1 MTETIRAAEWTN
13 WGRNQRAVPTAVHLP
28 ASVDGVVDVVAR
40 VAARGGRVRP
50 VGSGHSF
57 TAIAAPVDEQLRLDR
72 LTGLV
77 SADPATRRVR
87 VLGGTPLHVLNG
99 LLDSLGLA
107 LPNLGDIDHQ
117 TISGAISTG
126 THGTGGG
133 LQGIAASVTGLS
145 LVTGDGAVIRCSA
158 DLEPEVFAAARVGLG
173 ALGVVTEVELQCVP
187 AFRLHAHE
195 APGRFDALLERVDDD
210 VAANDHYEFYWFPH
224 TDTCLVKRNNRV
236 PADDLGRPL
245 PRWRALLDDELI
257 SNGVLGLANE
267 VASLWPRTIPV
278 FGRTVATFLSEREFT
293 DTSWRVFCSE
303 RRVRFTES
311 EYAVPRAA
319 FVPVVRAL
327 RRWLETSGEL
337 VSFPCEFRFLAAD
350 DVWLSTAHDRDTAYI
365 AVHQYWRR
373 DNARYF
379 AAFEAIVR
387 EHGGRPHW
395 GKLHTLG
402 ADELRALYPH
412 FGDFLAVRDR
422 LDPRRIFANPYLD
435 RVLDGRAVD
444 GRAAGSD

>member
-1 MTETIRAAEWTN
+1 MTDSMRAREWTN
-13 WGRNQRAVPTAVHLP
+13 WARNQHSVPTAVHRP
-28 ASVDGVVDVVAR
+28 ATPQAVADVVAR
-40 VAARGGRVRP
+40 AAARGGRVRP

-57 TAIAAPVDEQLRLDR
+57 TAIAAPVDEQIRLDQ
-72 LTGLV
+72 LTGRVL
-77 SADPATRRVR
+77 ADPATRRVR
-87 VLGGTPLHVLNG
+87 VRAGTPLHVLNQT
-99 LLDSLGLA
+99 LDALGLA

-126 THGTGGG
+126 THGTGGR
-133 LQGIAASVTGLS
+133 LHGIAASVTGLT
-145 LVTGDGAVIRCSA
+145 LVTGEGSVVECSA
-158 DLEPEVFAAARVGLG
+158 DREPEVFAAARVGLG
-173 ALGVVTEVELQCVP
+173 ALGIITDIELQCVP

-195 APGRFDALLERVDDD
+195 APGRLDALLESVHDD

-224 TDTCLVKRNNRV
+224 TDTCLVKHNNRV
-236 PADDLGRPL
+236 PADDPGRPL
-245 PRWRALLDDELI
+245 PRWRAMLDDELI
-257 SNGVLGLANE
+257 SNGVLGFANE
-267 VASLWPRTIPV
+267 ITSRWPRTIPA

-311 EYAVPRAA
+311 EYAVPREA

-350 DVWLSTAHDRDTAYI
+350 DVWLSSAYERDTAYI

-402 ADELRALYPH
+402 AEELRALYPR
-412 FGDFLAVRDR
+412 FDRFLAVRNR
-422 LDPRRIFANPYLD
+422 LDPGRVFANPYLD
-435 RVLDGRAVD
+435 HVLG
-444 GRAAGSD
+444 G